1 VHRGKKIAV
10 VVPAYREAE
19 RIGRVL
25 ERIPALVDVV
35 FVVDDGSDD
44 ETVAVARARAD
55 GRVRVHRH
63 ERNRGVGAAIATGY
77 RLAFD
82 GNADIAVVMA
92 GDDQM
97 DPRDLRSLLD
107 PVCGEGVAYAKG
119 NRLAWPDARRH
130 MPTLR
135 YLGNHVLSWLTRRVT
150 GLPVQD
156 SQCGYTA
163 LSARAARVVDLEALW
178 PRYGYPNDLLGA
190 LAASRL
196 EVRDVP
202 VRPVYAGETSGIG
215 WRHALLVIPFVL
227 ARILGRRFW
236 GRSGPTRSPSQV
248 TSE

>member
-1 VHRGKKIAV
+1 MHRGKHIAV

-25 ERIPALVDVV
+25 ARIPPLVDSV
-35 FVVDDGSDD
+35 FVIDDGSDD
-44 ETVAVARARAD
+44 ETATAARAHGD
-55 GRVRVHRH
+55 GRVQVHRH
-63 ERNRGVGAAIATGY
+63 DSNRGVGAAIATGY
-77 RLAFD
+77 RLAFA
-82 GNADIAVVMA
+82 GGADIAVVMA

-97 DPRDLRSLLD
+97 DPRDLPSLVD

-119 NRLAWPDARRH
+119 NRLAWPGARQR
-130 MPTLR
+130 MPLLR
-135 YLGNHVLSWLTRRVT
+135 FVGNHVLSWLTRLVT
-150 GLPVQD
+150 GLEVQD

-163 LSARAARVVDLEALW
+163 LSARAVEAVDLERLW

-202 VRPVYAGETSGIG
+202 VRPVYAGEPSGIG

-227 ARILGRRFW
+227 ARVLGRRLW
-236 GRSGPTRSPSQV
+236 QAPTQRSPSRV
-248 TSE
+248 SE

>member
-1 VHRGKKIAV
+1 MHRGKNIAV

-25 ERIPALVDVV
+25 ERIPSLVDSV

-44 ETVAVARARAD
+44 ETAAVAGAAGDAR
-55 GRVRVHRH
+55 VHVHRH
-63 ERNRGVGAAIATGY
+63 ELNRGVGAAIATGY
-77 RLAFD
+77 RLAFE
-82 GNADIAVVMA
+82 GGADVAVVMA

-107 PVCGEGVAYAKG
+107 PVCDEGVAYAKG
-119 NRLAWPDARRH
+119 NRLAWPGARRR

-135 YLGNHVLSWLTRRVT
+135 FLGNHVLSWLTRLVT
-150 GLPVQD
+150 GLRVQD

-163 LSARAARVVDLEALW
+163 LSAGAAHAVDLEKLW

-202 VRPVYAGETSGIG
+202 VRPVYAGEPSGIG

-227 ARILGRRFW
+227 ARVLGRRLW
-236 GRSGPTRSPSQV
+236 PTGPATRAPSRV
-248 TSE
+248 SE